1 MEHTMTLP
9 FVLVPMCLGTHS
21 RISILSSTLT
31 KRDFR
36 FPPSRRCAGCPTAR
50 RVTYDR
56 WRIHA
61 RGLRAWHR
69 FPQLALKSRL
79 EQGSRYPRALHFLD
93 PKTTPILPSP
103 LFMLPTVGGGAEGA
117 TDGEIRSTTQAAK
130 REKETKKGS
139 EDIIQPC
146 QRQLLRRRD
155 LHEDSIRSDFVALRV
170 DLHLR
175 RLIIPLHVLLA
186 DLPTPLH
193 SLKPLLQPIRRND
206 PGFDRDHGNEG
217 DGV

>member
-1 MEHTMTLP
+1 MTLP

-103 LFMLPTVGGGAEGA
+103 LFMRSEAQLKPPSERKKERKDQKILYNLVKGSFSAGA
-117 TDGEIRSTTQAAK
+117 TSMRTPS
-130 REKETKKGS
+130 
-139 EDIIQPC
+139 
-146 QRQLLRRRD
+146 
-155 LHEDSIRSDFVALRV
+155 AL
-170 DLHLR
+170 
-175 RLIIPLHVLLA
+175 
-186 DLPTPLH
+186 T
-193 SLKPLLQPIRRND
+193 S
-206 PGFDRDHGNEG
+206 
-217 DGV
+217 